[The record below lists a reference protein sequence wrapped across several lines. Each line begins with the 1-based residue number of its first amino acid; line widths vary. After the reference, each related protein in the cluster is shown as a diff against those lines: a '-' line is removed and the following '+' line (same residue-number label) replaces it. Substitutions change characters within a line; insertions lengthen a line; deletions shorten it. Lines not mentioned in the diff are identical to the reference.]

1 MIWRTLWSRSR
12 VHDSSAS
19 DPPRSKF
26 NLHVGSITETANATP
41 TAQSCRDFR
50 TPINDIREA
59 QLSATSIGTGDY
71 FRSSIASIDPK
82 WPVWSPYRAKY
93 KRSFAHQCG
102 NWLAVLARQ
111 EELSLQRRDYAV
123 RSSNTGGTQ
132 SRSPR
137 YLRCAGAWNRRQSAG
152 HSTQL
157 ICGRDGA
164 FNAEPVSPTS
174 AA

>member
-111 EELSLQRRDYAV
+111 EELSLPCCKKGLCRSLLQHWRCSVRITAISAV
-123 RSSNTGGTQ
+123 R
-132 SRSPR
+132 RSVEPAPVGR
-137 YLRCAGAWNRRQSAG
+137 PFHTTYLWSGRR
-152 HSTQL
+152 L
-157 ICGRDGA
+157 
-164 FNAEPVSPTS
+164 
-174 AA
+174 